1 MSVHNQFN
9 NSIMQTKTVIK
20 GSLAF
25 LALTVFA
32 GCQTV
37 PQAPEDI
44 QPTITPTGQ
53 SMSTVEITNSV
64 YTPDAMT
71 QEEMVKPYDGS
82 LPEAD
87 RQAFMKADEAK
98 NPALC
103 ETISVES
110 YKKLCQQQASDKNSP
125 PMMTAA
131 PTQENCKEVTTDPQ
145 TGVKNC
151 LNYEE

>member
-1 MSVHNQFN
+1 
-9 NSIMQTKTVIK
+9 MQTKTVFK

-25 LALTVFA
+25 LAFTVFA
-32 GCQTV
+32 GCQAV
-37 PQAPEDI
+37 PQTPEDI

-71 QEEMVKPYDGS
+71 QEAMIKPFDGS

-87 RQAFMKADEAK
+87 RQTFMKADEAK

-103 ETISVES
+103 DSISVES
-110 YKKLCQQQASDKNSP
+110 YKKFCQQRASDKNTP
-125 PMMTAA
+125 PLQTAT
-131 PTQENCKEVTTDPQ
+131 PTQEDCKEVTTDQQ